1 MVITGRAV
9 GLTAALTF
17 VTALRPEWSTLWLA
31 VVVLALVLIIDTWRA
46 ARPASITLERSG
58 DTAVRVG
65 DGAAISLRLTN
76 RSRRRFRG
84 TVRDAWP
91 PSSTAGPRT
100 HATEIAT
107 GDRRALTTLVMPSRR
122 GPCHADKVTIRSL
135 GPLGIAGRQL
145 SRSVPWRIDVLP
157 PFNSRK
163 HLPSKLAKLRDLE
176 GRTVV
181 LQRGQGTEFDS
192 LREYVVGDDVRSIDW
207 RATARA
213 SDVMV
218 RTWRPERDRHVLIV
232 LDCGRTSAGR
242 VGDAPRLDAAIEAT
256 LLLTALAARAG
267 DQVDVLAWDRRPQGA
282 VQGRSGPDLMAST
295 TSMLGLVQASLVET
309 DWQGLSSEVSRR
321 ARHRS
326 LVVLLTALDPAPTQH
341 GLLPVLPQL
350 TSRHQIIVASVSD
363 PSVARMLSD
372 RSDLTATYRAAAA
385 AGFTR
390 ERRAIAA
397 ALSRAGVE
405 VVDELPDDLAPGL
418 ADRYLALKAQGRL

>member
-9 GLTAALTF
+9 LVSVGLALI
-17 VTALRPEWSTLWLA
+17 TALRPQWSTVFA
-31 VVVLALVLIIDTWRA
+31 VVVVLLLVLVIDGWRA
-46 ARPASITLERSG
+46 VRPSKIALERGG

-65 DGAAISLRLTN
+65 DAATVSLRLTN
-76 RSRRRFRG
+76 RSQRQFIG

-91 PSSTAGPRT
+91 PSSPTAPRT
-100 HATEIAT
+100 HGAQIAA
-107 GDRRALTTLVMPSRR
+107 GDRRALTTTLVPSRR

-135 GPLGIAGRQL
+135 GPLGLAGRQL
-145 SRSVPWRIDVLP
+145 SRSVPWRVDVLP
-157 PFNSRK
+157 AFSSRK

-232 LDCGRTSAGR
+232 LDCGRTAAGR
-242 VGDAPRLDAAIEAT
+242 VGDAPRLDASMEAT
-256 LLLTALAARAG
+256 LLLTALATRAG
-267 DQVDVLAWDRRPQGA
+267 DHVDVLAWDRRARGA
-282 VQGRSGPDLMAST
+282 VQGRSGSDLMAAT
-295 TSMLGLVQASLVET
+295 TLMLAQVQASLVET
-309 DWQGLSSEVSRR
+309 DWQGLASEVTRR
-321 ARHRS
+321 ARRRS
-326 LVVLLTALDPAPTQH
+326 LVVLLTALDPTPIHH

-350 TSRHQIIVASVSD
+350 TRRHQIVVASVSD
-363 PSVARMLSD
+363 PSVAEMLRE
-372 RSDLTATYRAAAA
+372 RSDIASTYRAAAA

-390 ERRAIAA
+390 ERHAVSDTLRQI
-397 ALSRAGVE
+397 GVE

-418 ADRYLALKAQGRL
+418 ADRYLALKTQGRL